1 MKNMKKVALAV
12 CVLLLSTNL
21 MAQNA
26 IGNVKRGYF
35 LIAELSSKNV
45 DTTNIFKLKYL
56 DANTEILKSI
66 EFGANQ
72 QFIDELYN
80 TFTKMLV
87 EKNGV
92 SNDIQ
97 IGKYKVNI
105 TTQKMMGLK
114 NILIT
119 IDESSSFGL
128 NGSEI
133 NKLFNK

>member
-1 MKNMKKVALAV
+1 MKNMKKLALAV

-26 IGNVKRGYF
+26 VGNVKRGPY

-56 DANTEILKSI
+56 DANTDILKSI

-97 IGKYKVNI
+97 IGKYKINI

>member
-1 MKNMKKVALAV
+1 MKNMKKLALAV

-21 MAQNA
+21 MAQNVV
-26 IGNVKRGYF
+26 GNVKRWPY

-56 DANTEILKSI
+56 DANTDILKSI
-66 EFGANQ
+66 EFGVNQ